1 MTGSEKK
8 NAYHFS
14 KRRFHATLKWDC
26 VLCPAIRFILIRKGS
41 DIMNLKLDT
50 STPYAIALEGGG
62 AKGAY
67 EIGVWKALQEAGIQ
81 YCAVSGTS
89 VGALNGALMV
99 MGDLE
104 RAIEIWKEVSFSK
117 VMNLEGINEEDFS
130 RVLGGEFEL
139 SDLSELLPKFF
150 EIIRSGGLDVAPLRD
165 WVREVVDAEMVKQSE
180 IPLFVNTVSLSEMK
194 DLEIRVSDLSPDEII
209 DMLLASA
216 YHPAFRQS
224 RLGGKF
230 YTDGGFADSLPLHV
244 LVENGYKQIIAVR
257 IPGHGVER
265 HFKVPEDVNVTYIT
279 TNEDLGS
286 ALNFTQE
293 QSLQDLEI
301 GYYDAKRVLYGLSGI
316 HYYVERSLTDL
327 QALEL
332 LIQHA
337 PEGTSLRNY
346 CEKVLPAMAER
357 LEVPEGSYYDI
368 LIALREQTAESRNL
382 PKMQIYTDEEF
393 LSLTQQ

>member
-1 MTGSEKK
+1 M
-8 NAYHFS
+8 
-14 KRRFHATLKWDC
+14 D
-26 VLCPAIRFILIRKGS
+26 
-41 DIMNLKLDT
+41 LKLDT

-67 EIGVWKALQEAGIQ
+67 EIGVWRALQEAGIQ

-104 RAIEIWKEVSFSK
+104 RATEIWKELSISK
-117 VMNLEGINEEDFS
+117 VINLEGIREEDFS
-130 RVLGGEFEL
+130 RVVGGEIEF
-139 SDLSELLPKFF
+139 SDLSELLPKFL

-165 WVREVVDAEMVKQSE
+165 WVREVIDPEKVKQSQ
-180 IPLFVNTVSLSEMK
+180 IPLFVNTVSISDMK
-194 DLEIRVSDLSPDEII
+194 DLEIRVNDLSQDEII

-216 YHPAFRQS
+216 YHPTFRQS

-265 HFKVPEDVNVTYIT
+265 RFKLPDDVSVTYIT
-279 TNEDLGS
+279 THSDLGS
-286 ALNFTQE
+286 SLNFTQE
-293 QSLQDLEI
+293 QSLRDLEI

-316 HYYVERSLTDL
+316 HYYIERSLTDL

-332 LIQHA
+332 LYEYA
-337 PEGTSLRNY
+337 PDGTSLRNY
-346 CEKVLPAMAER
+346 CEKILPAMATR
-357 LEVPEGSYYDI
+357 LDVPDGAYYDI

-382 PKMQIYTDEEF
+382 PNMQIYPDQEF
-393 LSLTQQ
+393 LRLTQQ